1 MRRPG
6 TRLRKISARLFSAR
20 TMERLVDPALADLQA
35 ECEEAARRKLTLR
48 GRWIWIL
55 GVIAFFKMVGTHGL
69 LRITTAIADRGRQ
82 VHGQNRVLP
91 RLRGLS
97 LDVRI
102 ALRLLVKHIGLTVV
116 GTVAMAFAICVG
128 MLAFEFFTQVVRPTL
143 PLEDGDRIV
152 GIVMHDAAAGSDT
165 TPSLHDFS
173 AWRDTLDS
181 VEDLAAFRTREL
193 NVIVGSDSAEPV
205 DVAEIS
211 AAAFRVTRLQ
221 PILGRPIT
229 DADEAPSAP
238 WVVVIGH
245 DAWRA
250 RFDADPDV
258 IGRTLRLG
266 NVHHTIV
273 GVMPE
278 GVRFPVAHSF
288 WVPFRLN
295 ASMYEQRQSPRV
307 RVLGRLAA
315 GATLDGAQSELSV
328 LGATAAAAYPG
339 TQPHVMPRIL
349 PYVHSVFGEFSQP
362 FTLGLTSV
370 NLMAVSLVVLICG
383 NVALLMFARAA
394 TRENEILVRT
404 ALGAS
409 RGRIIGQL
417 FVEALVLAGVAAVVA
432 LTTAQFGWKLVFDV
446 ATAQAFEPGAVPFW
460 LNSSLSPSTVLY
472 AVLLTLAAAA
482 IAGLLPG
489 LKVTHGIGTRL
500 RQAGPGGGGLRFGG
514 MWTALIVTQVAVMSI
529 VPLFLFIIQEESA
542 NALSWTNTGFPGE
555 QYLSATLAMD
565 RDRLPGASRDTFTAR
580 FAAAA
585 QELERRLEA
594 EPDVTGVTLADRL
607 PLMDHSTR
615 RIDVDE
621 GSAAPLNE
629 PFNYRRVSSAR
640 VALDFF
646 DVVDAPIISGRS
658 FHSGDLRPGAPTVI
672 VNQSFARL
680 VLGDSNPIGRR
691 LRYTDAAGQDGA
703 RSAGEPWHQ
712 IVGLVA
718 DVGIPPETRN
728 PTAARIYH
736 PQGPGGSYPV
746 RIAVHLRSDPLIF
759 ASRMR
764 SIATAVNPAL
774 QLHDIVRLDQVAA
787 ADLRPYRL
795 LFWMTAI
802 LMAVV
807 VLLSLTGIYAIFSFI
822 AWQRTREMG
831 IRVAL
836 GGQPR
841 HVALAMFRSPMTHI
855 GLGILVGLFLAI
867 GISGG
872 NGVGLVLMY
881 GSVILAI
888 SSLATLGPVRR
899 ALRIQPTEALRAE

>member
-1 MRRPG
+1 VE
-6 TRLRKISARLFSAR
+6 RLERFETEPEYLAFHPLSYALGVGY
-20 TMERLVDPALADLQA
+20 ERLVN
-35 ECEEAARRKLTLR
+35 R
-48 GRWIWIL
+48 
-55 GVIAFFKMVGTHGL
+55 VGL
-69 LRITTAIADRGRQ
+69 LA
-82 VHGQNRVLP
+82 P
-91 RLRGLS
+91 LRGLS
-97 LDVRI
+97 MDVRI

-116 GTVAMAFAICVG
+116 GTVAMAFAICVA

-152 GIVMHDAAAGSDT
+152 GIVMQDAAAGSDA
-165 TPSLHDFS
+165 TPSLHDFTT
-173 AWRDTLDS
+173 WRDTLGS

-211 AAAFRVTRLQ
+211 AAAFRVTQVQ
-221 PILGRPIT
+221 PLLGRPILE
-229 DADEAPSAP
+229 ADEQPSAP

-245 DAWRA
+245 DVWRA
-250 RFDADPDV
+250 RFDSDPDV

-315 GATLDGAQSELSV
+315 GATLDSAQLELSV
-328 LGATAAAAYPG
+328 LGATAAAAFPD
-339 TQPHVMPRIL
+339 THANVTPRIL
-349 PYVHSVFGEFSQP
+349 PYVQSVFGASAQG

-370 NLMAVSLVVLICG
+370 NLLALSLVLLICG

-409 RGRIIGQL
+409 RGRIMGQV
-417 FVEALVLAGVAAVVA
+417 FVETLVLAVVAGVVA
-432 LTTAQFGWKLVFDV
+432 LTTARFGWNWVFEV
-446 ATAQAFEPGAVPFW
+446 ATAQFFEVGAVPFW
-460 LNSSLSPSTVLY
+460 LSPRLSLATMLY
-472 AVLLTLAAAA
+472 AVPLTLAAAGV
-482 IAGLLPG
+482 AGFLPG
-489 LKVTHGIGTRL
+489 LKVTRGIGTRL

-514 MWTALIVTQVAVMSI
+514 MWTVLIVMQVAVMAI
-529 VPLFLFIIQEESA
+529 IPLFLFIIQGERGMA
-542 NALSWTNTGFPGE
+542 IRATNTGLAAE
-555 QYLSATLAMD
+555 QYLSATIAMD
-565 RDRLPGASRDTFTAR
+565 RNRVPAASRDTLAR

-594 EPDVTGVTLADRL
+594 EPGVTGVTIADRL
-607 PLMDHSTR
+607 PPMDHSAR
-615 RIDVDE
+615 RIDLDE
-621 GSAAPLNE
+621 GGAAPLNE
-629 PFNYRRVSSAR
+629 HFGYRRVSSAR

-646 DVVDAPIISGRS
+646 DVLDAPILSGRA
-658 FHSGDLRPGAPTVI
+658 FHSGDLLPGVQTVI
-672 VNQSFARL
+672 VNQSFVRL
-680 VLGDSNPIGRR
+680 VLGGNNPIGRR
-691 LRYTDAAGQDGA
+691 FRYGDVEGRNGATSAA
-703 RSAGEPWHQ
+703 EPWHE
-712 IVGLVA
+712 IVGVVA
-718 DVGIPPETRN
+718 DLGIAPEAKDPKR
-728 PTAARIYH
+728 ARIYH

-746 RIAVHLRSDPLIF
+746 RMAIHTRGDPLLF
-759 ASRMR
+759 ASRLG
-764 SIATAVNPAL
+764 SIATAVDPTL
-774 QLHDIVRLDQVAA
+774 QLHDVIPLDQLAA
-787 ADLRPYRL
+787 ADLRFYRL
-795 LFWMTAI
+795 LFWMTAM

-807 VLLSLTGIYAIFSFI
+807 LLLSLTGIYAIFSFI
-822 AWQRTREMG
+822 ASQRTREVG

-841 HVALAMFRSPMTHI
+841 HVAVAMFRSPMTNI
-855 GLGILVGLFLAI
+855 GLGILVGLVLAI

>member
-1 MRRPG
+1 MRPPG
-6 TRLRKISARLFSAR
+6 TRLRALAARLFAAS
-20 TMERLVDPALADLQA
+20 TMERLVDPAIADLEAEYEEALRSGPRWRSSWIWFVGHLAFFRMLVVHGRRRTTHLAD
-35 ECEEAARRKLTLR
+35 RRDMTRKDS
-48 GRWIWIL
+48 
-55 GVIAFFKMVGTHGL
+55 L
-69 LRITTAIADRGRQ
+69 LA
-82 VHGQNRVLP
+82 P
-91 RLRGLS
+91 LRGLS

-173 AWRDTLDS
+173 AWRDTLES

-193 NVIVGSDSAEPV
+193 NVIVGSASAEPV

-211 AAAFRVTRLQ
+211 AAAFRVTRLH
-221 PILGRPIT
+221 PLLGRPIT

-250 RFDADPDV
+250 RFDSDPDV

-315 GATLDGAQSELSV
+315 GATLDSAQSELSV
-328 LGATAAAAYPG
+328 LGATAAAAYPNA
-339 TQPHVMPRIL
+339 QAHVTPRIL
-349 PYVHSVFGEFSQP
+349 PYVDSVFGAFSHP

-370 NLMAVSLVVLICG
+370 NLLALSLVVLICG

-409 RGRIIGQL
+409 RGRIMGQL
-417 FVEALVLAGVAAVVA
+417 FVEALALAGVAAVVA

-446 ATAQAFEPGAVPFW
+446 ATAQAFEPGEVPFW

-489 LKVTHGIGTRL
+489 LKVTRGIGTRL
-500 RQAGPGGGGLRFGG
+500 RQASPGGGGLRFGG
-514 MWTALIVTQVAVMSI
+514 MWTALIVTQVAVMAI
-529 VPLFLFIIQEESA
+529 VPLFLFIIQGESA
-542 NALSWTNTGFPGE
+542 NALRSTNMGFPGE
-555 QYLSATLAMD
+555 QYLSATIAMD
-565 RDRLPGASRDTFTAR
+565 RDRLPGASRDTLAAR
-580 FAAAA
+580 FIAAS

-607 PLMDHSTR
+607 PLMDHSAR
-615 RIDVDE
+615 RIDLDE
-621 GSAAPLNE
+621 GGAAPLNE
-629 PFNYRRVSSAR
+629 HFGYRRVSSAR

-646 DVVDAPIISGRS
+646 DVLDAPILSGRA
-658 FHSGDLRPGAPTVI
+658 FHSGDVLPGVQTVI
-672 VNQSFARL
+672 VNQSFVRL
-680 VLGDSNPIGRR
+680 VLGGDNPIGRR
-691 LRYTDAAGQDGA
+691 LRYGDVEERNGA
-703 RSAGEPWHQ
+703 TSAGEPWHE
-712 IVGLVA
+712 IVGVVA
-718 DVGIPPETRN
+718 DLGIAPEAKDPKR
-728 PTAARIYH
+728 ARIYH
-736 PQGPGGSYPV
+736 PQGPGGTYPA
-746 RIAVHLRSDPLIF
+746 RIAVHTRGDPLLF
-759 ASRMR
+759 ASRLR
-764 SIATAVNPAL
+764 SIATEVDPTL
-774 QLHDIVRLDQVAA
+774 QLHEIIRLDQVAA
-787 ADLRPYRL
+787 ADLRVYRL

-802 LMAVV
+802 FMAVV
-807 VLLSLTGIYAIFSFI
+807 VLLSLTGIYALFSFI
-822 AWQRTREMG
+822 ASQRTREMG

-841 HVALAMFRSPMTHI
+841 HVAIAMFRSPMTQI
-855 GLGILVGLFLAI
+855 GLGILVGSLLAI